1 MTEYGYA
8 GEILKIDLTAGSI
21 SKVATAEYTDRFL
34 GGRGIAVKLYWDFT
48 VPGTRAFDPENCLVF
63 VTGPLTGFMRLTAS
77 RLQICGISPEMDPET
92 FSYASLGG
100 SWGSWLK
107 YAGYDGIILTGK
119 ADWPVYL
126 YIDSE
131 GCVEI
136 RDAGHLWGK
145 TTMDT
150 REILETELGRQA
162 RIVGLGPAAEN
173 LVYYATGAG
182 TQNANFG
189 GGLASV
195 MGSKKLKAMAILANK
210 KKNPVAADPERLRSL
225 ADMAFTLYTRN
236 YEDLRQHVI
245 GKKAACYGCVSGCT
259 RHSYEAEDGRQ
270 YRSFCQGQLV
280 YRAAVRDYPD
290 VALLATR
297 LCDLYGLDT
306 MVLEPLIIW
315 LDLCY
320 QAGILSESETGLP
333 LSQIGK
339 GSVEFIETLVKM
351 ISYREGF
358 GDILA
363 QGAIRAAQYVGKGSE
378 RFFSKA
384 HVAFKTSEVGEYDP
398 RMILPNALIY
408 ATETQ
413 KSMHLVHSIA
423 HPLRRWVNWNKGW
436 EGSDLSTEIF
446 REMAEDSWGS
456 QAAVDFSTLEG
467 KALASTRI
475 QDYGYVKE
483 SLILCDLTWPIHQ
496 VRDIDHSIHLGTLE
510 SRIASSVTGR
520 KLDEKGLLKIGERI
534 FNLQRMLLLRN
545 GWKGRESDTLMD
557 YHHTEPLDGVY
568 WSADCL
574 APGKN
579 GEIISRKG
587 AILDRNDFEKMKDE
601 FYTLRGWDV
610 KSGVPTKAKL
620 EELGLGDIAGGL
632 ERG

>member
-1 MTEYGYA
+1 VVEYGYA
-8 GEILKIDLTAGSI
+8 GEILKIDLTTGSI
-21 SKVATAEYTDRFL
+21 SKVATAEYTERFL

-63 VTGPLTGFMRLTAS
+63 VTGPLTGFLRFAAS
-77 RLQICGISPEMDPET
+77 RVQICGISPEMDPET

-107 YAGYDGIILTGK
+107 YAGYDGIVVAGK
-119 ADWPVYL
+119 ADRPVYL
-126 YIDSE
+126 YLDDE
-131 GCVEI
+131 GRVEI

-150 REILETELGRQA
+150 REILEAELGSQA
-162 RIVGLGPAAEN
+162 RILGLGPAAEN
-173 LVYYATGAG
+173 LVYYATGAA

-195 MGSKKLKAMAILANK
+195 MGSKKLKAIAIMVNK
-210 KKNPVAADPERLRSL
+210 RKNPIAADPERLQSL
-225 ADMAFTLYTRN
+225 ANLAFTLYSRN

-245 GKKAACYGCVSGCT
+245 GQKTACYGCVSGCS
-259 RHSYEAEDGRQ
+259 RHRYEAEDGRQ

-280 YRAAVRDYPD
+280 YRAAVKEYPE

-339 GSVEFIETLVKM
+339 GSVEFIETLVKK

-363 QGAIRAAQYVGKGSE
+363 QGVIRAARYVGKGSE
-378 RFFSKA
+378 SFFSKA
-384 HVAFKTSEVGEYDP
+384 RVAFKTSEVGEYDP

-423 HPLRRWVNWNKGW
+423 HPLRRWTNWQKGW
-436 EGSDLSTEIF
+436 EGSDLSTKVF
-446 REMAEDSWGS
+446 REMAEDYWGS
-456 QAAVDFSTLEG
+456 QAAVDFSTFEG
-467 KALASTRI
+467 KVLASTRI

-496 VRDIDHSIHLGTLE
+496 VRDIDRSIHLGTLE
-510 SRIASSVTGR
+510 SRIASAITGR

-557 YHHTEPLDGVY
+557 YHHTEPLEEVY
-568 WSADCL
+568 WSVDCL

-579 GEIISRKG
+579 GEVISRKG

-601 FYTLRGWDV
+601 FYTLRHWDV
-610 KSGVPTKAKL
+610 KSGVPTKDKL
-620 EELGLGDIAGGL
+620 KELDLEDIAV
-632 ERG
+632 